1 MEEIKNQ
8 DQGRSQNPY
17 LIPLSIII
25 AGLIIAG
32 SIIFIQMNTS
42 EKKSLPN
49 NEDINKENNK
59 EEEFINYFF
68 SSDVKEG
75 IVVSENDH
83 IRGNFNAPVTIVE
96 YSDFECPFCNVFH
109 PTMKK
114 ILQDYPDKVRWV
126 YKHFPLE
133 GIHPQAFPAAEAS
146 ECAWEQKGNEGFWQ
160 FADLLFENQ
169 ERLGKKLYQELAQEL
184 NLDMNQFEQCVSS
197 RKYQQKVK
205 EDLQEGDSLGV
216 RGTPGSFING
226 RIIEGALP
234 YEMMKKIIDRVLN
247 ENK

>member
-8 DQGRSQNPY
+8 NQIRSQNPY

-32 SIIFIQMNTS
+32 SIIFVQMNTS
-42 EKKSLPN
+42 EKRSLPD
-49 NEDINKENNK
+49 NEDINKDNNE

-68 SSDVKEG
+68 SSDVKER
-75 IVVSENDH
+75 IVVSEKDH

-133 GIHPQAFPAAEAS
+133 VIHPQAFPGAEAS
-146 ECAWEQKGNEGFWQ
+146 ECVWEQKGNEGFWQ

-169 ERLGKKLYQELAQEL
+169 ERLGKELYQELAQEL
-184 NLDMNQFEQCVSS
+184 NLDTNQFEQCVSS

-216 RGTPGSFING
+216 RGTPASFING